1 MYICRQNHCTGL
13 LPRVG
18 WLFFQT
24 KQMNTLTIRLSSR
37 HIIFCTYNRLVNQM
51 PSYEV
56 YDNDPDISLNA
67 NIHKAIKSSVMA
79 RNTYSFVEV
88 YCAEPATL
96 VPLKEFEEE
105 DANDIYFFNYPSLR
119 QSNRVFY
126 DTLPYL
132 NAILV
137 FSIDKGVC
145 HSLKEFYPQVKFH
158 CTLTSLVLQHASRY
172 PFQISSPRLYCYVN
186 EGRLTTTVIKDG
198 QLRFMNSYT
207 LHHTTDALYYIA
219 CVARQEGILP
229 NGEDLLICGDKD
241 MTTGIAAN
249 LDKIGQRGFLM
260 KDSEELS
267 HHPLSEIEQFPYDLK
282 VQLLKA
288 F

>member
-1 MYICRQNHCTGL
+1 
-13 LPRVG
+13 
-18 WLFFQT
+18 
-24 KQMNTLTIRLSSR
+24 
-37 HIIFCTYNRLVNQM
+37 M

-79 RNTYSFVEV
+79 SNTYSFVEV

-145 HSLKEFYPQVKFH
+145 HH
-158 CTLTSLVLQHASRY
+158 
-172 PFQISSPRLYCYVN
+172 
-186 EGRLTTTVIKDG
+186 
-198 QLRFMNSYT
+198 
-207 LHHTTDALYYIA
+207 
-219 CVARQEGILP
+219 
-229 NGEDLLICGDKD
+229 
-241 MTTGIAAN
+241 
-249 LDKIGQRGFLM
+249 
-260 KDSEELS
+260 
-267 HHPLSEIEQFPYDLK
+267 
-282 VQLLKA
+282 
-288 F
+288 

>member
-1 MYICRQNHCTGL
+1 MYICRQNHRTGL

-18 WLFFQT
+18 RLFFQT

-158 CTLTSLVLQHASRY
+158 CTLTSPVLQHASRY
-172 PFQISSPRLYCYVN
+172 PFQINSPRLYCYVN

-198 QLRFMNSYT
+198 QLRFMNSYA

>member
-1 MYICRQNHCTGL
+1 MYICRQNHRTGL

-18 WLFFQT
+18 RLFFQT

-79 RNTYSFVEV
+79 SNTYSFVEV

-249 LDKIGQRGFLM
+249 LDKIGQRGFLTT
-260 KDSEELS
+260 DSAELS

>member
-1 MYICRQNHCTGL
+1 
-13 LPRVG
+13 
-18 WLFFQT
+18 
-24 KQMNTLTIRLSSR
+24 MNTLTIRLSSR

-172 PFQISSPRLYCYVN
+172 PFQINSPRLYCYVN

-219 CVARQEGILP
+219 CVARQESILP

>member
-1 MYICRQNHCTGL
+1 MYICRQKHRTGL

-18 WLFFQT
+18 RLFFQT

-219 CVARQEGILP
+219 CVARQESILP

>member
-1 MYICRQNHCTGL
+1 MYICRQNHHTGL

-18 WLFFQT
+18 RLFFQT

>member
-1 MYICRQNHCTGL
+1 MYICRQKHRIGL

-18 WLFFQT
+18 RLFFQT

-79 RNTYSFVEV
+79 SNTYSFVEV

-219 CVARQEGILP
+219 CVARQESILP

>member
-1 MYICRQNHCTGL
+1 
-13 LPRVG
+13 
-18 WLFFQT
+18 
-24 KQMNTLTIRLSSR
+24 MNTLTIRLSSR

-172 PFQISSPRLYCYVN
+172 PFQISNPRLYCYVN